1 MIVIPSV
8 KIRPEDIQQAR
19 EEYQRAFKDE
29 PILNSR
35 TVHAREESRFAGILG
50 EVVFE
55 RLYPKAVR
63 MSLAD
68 PGLAYDF
75 RYRGV
80 HVDVKCKVRTS
91 PPKPD
96 QEGSFFA
103 YQASELKRLHV
114 MLYFM
119 STTREFDRVWL
130 CGFIPS
136 NMFLEHDR
144 MQVWQKGEID
154 PSNGKQ
160 FAEKTYG
167 LTYWHMYQINMD
179 KIKTNPE
186 N

>member
-1 MIVIPSV
+1 MIIIPSV
-8 KIRPEDIQQAR
+8 KITPADLEQAGH
-19 EEYQRAFKDE
+19 EYQRMYKDM

-35 TVHAREESRFAGILG
+35 TVHAKEESRFAGIIG

-63 MSLAD
+63 MSLAY

-75 RYRGV
+75 RYRGE

-91 PPKPD
+91 PPEPE

-103 YQASELKRLHV
+103 YQVDEMKRLHV

-119 STTREFDRVWL
+119 STTREFDRMWL
-130 CGFIPS
+130 CGFIHS
-136 NMFLEHDR
+136 KDFITHDR
-144 MQVWQKGEID
+144 LQVWQKGEID

-167 LTYWHMYQINMD
+167 LAYWHMYQINMD